1 MVAEGFCLDVPLQ
14 AEVEGKSVSWT
25 ERRWLVR
32 SLAFAAARQ
41 KKLDERLFD
50 ALLKLATLNERK
62 QGKKRLTASE
72 LEAAAGAIVKKHRV
86 EGMINFQVQTTTRQR
101 KIRAHGERPAG
112 LVKEQEHSLKLSRCD
127 EAIKEAKREMGWRVY
142 ATNQLTLNLTAVVW
156 GYRGQ
161 NRLEENWSRMKGR
174 PLGLTPMYLQDESRV
189 VGLVLLLSVA
199 LRLLS
204 VVEWAV
210 RKKLKEEED
219 VLRGLYPGQKGRQT
233 SRPSAKLLLQAF
245 RGIDLVVTERAGR
258 VGVHVTPLTALQQ
271 RLLELWELPPDLY
284 QRIVAH
290 FSKPPPI

>member
-1 MVAEGFCLDVPLQ
+1 M
-14 AEVEGKSVSWT
+14 
-25 ERRWLVR
+25 
-32 SLAFAAARQ
+32 
-41 KKLDERLFD
+41 
-50 ALLKLATLNERK
+50 
-62 QGKKRLTASE
+62 
-72 LEAAAGAIVKKHRV
+72 
-86 EGMINFQVQTTTRQR
+86 
-101 KIRAHGERPAG
+101 
-112 LVKEQEHSLKLSRCD
+112 KLSRCD